1 MRMNG
6 RKKPITTTSG
16 QQGHGDIPDT
26 GSTGSV
32 NSPFRKR
39 LSFRLTRNTVLLAM
53 LLGLAL
59 NLVQVGHEFFQAR
72 EAMDEDIQALLEIS
86 RSPASQIAYNIDA
99 RLAEELLAG
108 LLKHPAIID
117 ARIVDPENRTLAAA
131 SRTSNQSSYR
141 WLSDLLF
148 GPIRFYSTNLR
159 VPQLEDIALGE
170 LAVTI
175 DTYHYGTN
183 FLDRAG
189 YTIASGFIKSL
200 VLSVMLLFVF
210 YFVLTKPMLRVI
222 EGLREVSPKTPE
234 KARLPV
240 PASHEEDEIGLMV
253 AIINRHLDTIDAS
266 LEKLRLAEG
275 EMKNYSI
282 KLEREVEDRTREISD
297 KNLALQRGNRALI
310 RAKEDAVRR
319 ARSRANFLASMSHE
333 IRTPL
338 NGVLGMLGLTLEGDL
353 DQAQRNRLE
362 IALSA
367 GQSLLGLLNDILDIS
382 KVEAGKLELEVIPF
396 DLGSLVEECAT
407 LHAQQA
413 HRESIE
419 VVTELDPALPASLI
433 GDPTRTRQIINNL
446 LGNAIKF
453 TEIGEVRIQAR
464 YQNDQVH
471 LDVVDT
477 GIGMSPRS
485 LDRIF
490 SPFSQ
495 AEVDTARR
503 YGGTGLGLALCRQ
516 LVERMHGQIN
526 VESEEGRGTHFS
538 VILPLPVNPD
548 ATALPK
554 PLPADLRRRGV
565 CFGLSRAHPHRL
577 PIERHLLAWG
587 VPVSDWAEEQDPP
600 PDSPP
605 VLIIDATDQDA
616 LARAHKWPA
625 EAVLVLANGDWH
637 SIPEHW
643 PRLALPLRRDD
654 LRQCLHSLSNSEET
668 ATPPP
673 ILVAPETA
681 PPAGVRLLL
690 VEDNRVN
697 QMVASG
703 MLRKLGYEVDLEENG
718 ERALEALRRNHYE
731 AVLMDCQM
739 PVMDGYEATRR
750 IRNNPAWKTLPVI
763 AVTANVMQGDREE
776 CLNAGMNDYIT
787 KPFDRQGLKAVIDRW
802 TNRRPQAD

>member
-1 MRMNG
+1 M
-6 RKKPITTTSG
+6 S
-16 QQGHGDIPDT
+16 
-26 GSTGSV
+26 
-32 NSPFRKR
+32 SPFRKR
-39 LSFRLTRNTVLLAM
+39 LSYRLTRNTVLLAM
-53 LLGLAL
+53 VLGLAL
-59 NLVQVGHEFFQAR
+59 NLIQVTQEFFHAR
-72 EAMDEDIQALLEIS
+72 EAMDKDIQALLEIS
-86 RSPASQIAYNIDA
+86 HSPASQIAYNIDA

-131 SRTSNQSSYR
+131 SREGSPSAYR

-148 GPIRFYSTNLR
+148 GPIRFYSRNLK
-159 VPQLEDIALGE
+159 VPQLEDIDLGE

-175 DTYHYGTN
+175 DTYYYGTN

-189 YTIASGFIKSL
+189 YTLASGFIKSL
-200 VLSVMLLFVF
+200 ALSVMLLFVF

-222 EGLREVSPKTPE
+222 EGLKEVSPKAPE

-266 LEKLRLAEG
+266 LDKLRLAEG

-282 KLEREVEDRTREISD
+282 KLEQEVEDRTREISD

-319 ARSRANFLASMSHE
+319 ARSRASFLASMSHE

-338 NGVLGMLGLTLEGDL
+338 NGVLGMLALTLEGDL
-353 DQAQRNRLE
+353 EPAQRNRLE

-367 GQSLLGLLNDILDIS
+367 GRSLLSLLNDILDIS
-382 KVEAGKLELEVIPF
+382 KVEAGKLELETIPF
-396 DLGSLVEECAT
+396 DLGTLIEESAT

-419 VVTELDPALPASLI
+419 VVVDLDPALPPSVI
-433 GDPTRTRQIINNL
+433 GDPTRTRQILNNL

-453 TEIGEVRIQAR
+453 TDIGEVRIQAR
-464 YQNDQVH
+464 YQEGHVR

-477 GIGMSPRS
+477 GIGMSPHS

-495 AEVDTARR
+495 AEVGTARR

-516 LVERMHGQIN
+516 LVERMHGQIS
-526 VESEEGRGTHFS
+526 VESEENRGTHFS
-538 VILPLPVNPD
+538 VTLPLPVNPD
-548 ATALPK
+548 HPPTPG
-554 PLPADLRRRGV
+554 PLPADLLQRGV
-565 CFGLSRAHPHRL
+565 CFALSRAHPHRL
-577 PIERHLLAWG
+577 PIERQLRAWG
-587 VPVSDWAEEQDPP
+587 LPLRDWSEQARPAGDDVPILVT
-600 PDSPP
+600 
-605 VLIIDATDQDA
+605 DATDQEA
-616 LARAHKWPA
+616 LARASSWP
-625 EAVLVLANGDWH
+625 EDAVLVLANGEWQN
-637 SIPEHW
+637 IP
-643 PRLALPLRRDD
+643 PRWQRLGLPLRRAE
-654 LRQCLHSLSNSEET
+654 LRRCLRALSRSPDTLLAPVRSELPAESR
-668 ATPPP
+668 AHGTP
-673 ILVAPETA
+673 
-681 PPAGVRLLL
+681 LLL

-703 MLRKLGYEVDLEENG
+703 MLRRLGYEVDLAENG
-718 ERALEALRRNHYE
+718 EQALAALNRKHYE

-739 PVMDGYEATRR
+739 PVMDGYQATRR
-750 IRNNPAWKTLPVI
+750 IRENPAWRTLPVI
-763 AVTANVMQGDREE
+763 AVTANVMQGDREA

-787 KPFDRQGLKAVIDRW
+787 KPYDRQGLKTVIERW
-802 TNRRPQAD
+802 TKHRPRAD